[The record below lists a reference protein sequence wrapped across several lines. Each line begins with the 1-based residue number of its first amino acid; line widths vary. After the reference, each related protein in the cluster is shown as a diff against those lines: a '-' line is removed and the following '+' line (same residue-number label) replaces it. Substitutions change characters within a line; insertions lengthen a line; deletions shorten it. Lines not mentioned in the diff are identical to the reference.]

1 MTTSPD
7 QKHWLELAKAAKKEI
22 ALNQKTPTDWKQVSE
37 NTQNIMYIVVGL
49 FAGASVLS
57 IINDNRR

>member
-1 MTTSPD
+1 MTASSD
-7 QKHWLELAKAAKKEI
+7 QKHWLKLAKAARKEA
-22 ALNQKTPTDWKQVSE
+22 ALNQKKPTDWKQVSE